1 MGHRPT
7 WITVR
12 QAAKKLP
19 LRWAS
24 AKLAPMARPTPPQAI
39 KSLSMHDYR
48 GIRDCTATFDPSL
61 TVLVGRNGAGKTAI
75 LDCLHLLFDSLFM
88 SLNGPAELMTAP
100 RRERAALSRN
110 AARTDVSLGRKQ
122 MRCEVSFDVRWHNKK
137 TPRAYRWPL
146 HVTVNGRDGLAR
158 ELIHPDNE
166 SLVADFF
173 QVSDEPWAEIP
184 LTIHYTVD
192 RANVDSS
199 APSIEEADRVF
210 ASNPYEDTLAIGGA
224 TFRWFAR
231 WFREREDAEN
241 AAVARDSRPGWR
253 RPTDR
258 QLDAV
263 RMAVEK
269 FVPGFQDL
277 HVQRKPEPRI
287 AIHKA
292 GADLLL
298 NQLSQGERSLI
309 ALVADLA
316 RRLSMIGERSKK
328 TAAASLA
335 LPAWVLI
342 DEIEL
347 HLHPAWQRDVL
358 TRLRL
363 TFPNAQFI
371 VTTHSPLV
379 LADVPAS
386 NVRLL
391 TRNGDDLLVTEPASP
406 TAGRDTNAILEEV
419 MGTSKRP
426 DKQRAELTHIADLID
441 RNKLAAAR
449 TAVDRLA
456 NTLTDRD
463 AEIVRLR
470 STLQFLERP

>member
-1 MGHRPT
+1 
-7 WITVR
+7 
-12 QAAKKLP
+12 
-19 LRWAS
+19 
-24 AKLAPMARPTPPQAI
+24 MARPTPPQAI
-39 KSLSMHDYR
+39 KSLSMREYR
-48 GIRDCTATFDPSL
+48 GIRDCTVTFTPFL

-100 RRERAALSRN
+100 RKERTALSRN
-110 AARTDVSLGRKQ
+110 AARTDVSIGAKQ
-122 MRCEVSFDVRWHNKK
+122 MLCEVSFDVRWTNRR
-137 TPRAYRWPL
+137 TPRTYRWPL
-146 HVTVNGRDGLAR
+146 NVAVNGRDGLAR
-158 ELIHPDNE
+158 ELIRPENRT
-166 SLVADFF
+166 LITDFF
-173 QVSDEPWAEIP
+173 QASEEPWAEIP

-199 APSIEEADRVF
+199 APAIEEADRVF
-210 ASNPYEDTLAIGGA
+210 ASNPYEDTLAMGGA

-241 AAVARDSRPGWR
+241 AAIARNSRPGWR

-263 RMAVEK
+263 RIAVQK
-269 FVPGFQDL
+269 FMPGFEDL

-287 AIHKA
+287 AIHKS
-292 GADLLL
+292 GVDLLL

-316 RRLSMIGERSKK
+316 RRLAMIGERKKK
-328 TAAASLA
+328 TALASLA

-358 TRLRL
+358 TRLRS

-386 NVRLL
+386 SVRLL
-391 TRNGDDLLVTEPASP
+391 TRNGGSLLVAEPASP

-419 MGTSKRP
+419 MGTSERP
-426 DKQRAELTHIADLID
+426 DKQRAELTRIADLID

-456 NTLTDRD
+456 NTLTERD
-463 AEIVRLR
+463 SEIVRLR
-470 STLQFLERP
+470 SMLQFLERP

>member
-1 MGHRPT
+1 M
-7 WITVR
+7 VR
-12 QAAKKLP
+12 SSL
-19 LRWAS
+19 
-24 AKLAPMARPTPPQAI
+24 PQAI

-48 GIRDCTATFDPSL
+48 GIHDCATTFAPSL

-88 SLNGPAELMTAP
+88 SLSGPAALMTQA
-100 RRERAALSRN
+100 RQEKNVLSRN
-110 AARTDVSLGRKQ
+110 ALRTDVSLGRYQ

-137 TPRAYRWPL
+137 NPRTYTWPL
-146 HVTVNGRDGLAR
+146 RVDINKRDSLAR
-158 ELIHPDNE
+158 EVIQRENE
-166 SLVADFF
+166 TLVREFF
-173 QVSDEPWAEIP
+173 KAAEEPWAEIP
-184 LTIHYTVD
+184 LTVHYTVD
-192 RANVDSS
+192 RANVDTA
-199 APSIEEADRVF
+199 APTIDDRDRVF
-210 ASNPYEDTLAIGGA
+210 SSNPYEDTLAAGA
-224 TFRWFAR
+224 TTFRWFAR

-241 AAVARDSRPGWR
+241 AAIARNSRPGWR
-253 RPTDR
+253 RRIDR

-263 RMAVEK
+263 RMAVEA
-269 FVPGFQDL
+269 FLPGFTDL
-277 HVQRKPEPRI
+277 HVQRKPVPRI
-287 AIHKA
+287 AIHKV

-298 NQLSQGERSLI
+298 DQLSQGERSLI

-316 RRLSMIGERSKK
+316 RRLAMIGERKGKS
-328 TAAASLA
+328 ASVSLA

-358 TRLRL
+358 TRLQR

-391 TRNGDDLLVTEPASP
+391 TRNGEELLVTEPPAP

-419 MGTSKRP
+419 MGTCERP
-426 DKQRAELTHIADLID
+426 DKQRDELRHIADLVD
-441 RNKLAAAR
+441 HNHLTAAR
-449 TAVDRLA
+449 KAVNRLA
-456 NTLTDRD
+456 DTLTDRD

-470 STLQFLERP
+470 SILQFLESP